1 MTLNKFYI
9 KDRVSLVTGGGGLLG
24 LKHAEALAEIGSKV
38 ILLDID
44 YNKAA
49 KNLKFLK
56 NNYQNDFFALRAD
69 ITKELDVM
77 KATQK
82 ILKKFKKIDILINN
96 ASENPKLT
104 SKSKKNEFNLE
115 NFSLKVWE
123 KQINV
128 GLTGAFICSKVIG
141 KVMAKKKSGI
151 IINIS
156 SDLGL
161 IAPDQRV
168 YEGLGFVKPI
178 TYSVVK
184 HGIIGLTKYLSTYW
198 ANSGVRSNTLCP
210 GGVFN
215 NQPKSFVKKVEKLIP
230 LNRMADSN
238 EYKSAIQ
245 FLCSDASSYMNG
257 ATLVIDGGRVVW

>member
-141 KVMAKKKSGI
+141 KVMAKK
-151 IINIS
+151 N
-156 SDLGL
+156 
-161 IAPDQRV
+161 
-168 YEGLGFVKPI
+168 
-178 TYSVVK
+178 
-184 HGIIGLTKYLSTYW
+184 
-198 ANSGVRSNTLCP
+198 
-210 GGVFN
+210 
-215 NQPKSFVKKVEKLIP
+215 
-230 LNRMADSN
+230 
-238 EYKSAIQ
+238 
-245 FLCSDASSYMNG
+245 
-257 ATLVIDGGRVVW
+257 LVL

>member
-9 KDRVSLVTGGGGLLG
+9 KDRVSIVTGGGGLLG
-24 LKHAEALAEIGSKV
+24 LRHAEALAEIGSKV

-44 YNKAA
+44 YNKAEINI
-49 KNLKFLK
+49 KSLKK
-56 NNYQNDFFALRAD
+56 KYKNDFLALKAD
-69 ITKELDVM
+69 ITKESDV
-77 KATQK
+77 KKVTQK
-82 ILKKFKKIDILINN
+82 ILKKFKKIDVLINN
-96 ASENPKLT
+96 AAENPKLT
-104 SKSKKNEFNLE
+104 SKSKKKEFNLE

-123 KQINV
+123 KQIKV

-141 KVMAKKKSGI
+141 KVMSEKKSGI

-168 YEGLGFVKPI
+168 YEDLGFVKPI

-215 NQPKSFVKKVEKLIP
+215 NQPKSFLKKVEKLIP
-230 LNRMADSN
+230 LKRMANSD

>member
-49 KNLKFLK
+49 KNVKFLK
-56 NNYQNDFFALRAD
+56 SNYQNDFIALRAD
-69 ITKELDVM
+69 ITKESDVM

-96 ASENPKLT
+96 ASENPKFT
-104 SKSKKNEFNLE
+104 SKSKKSEFNLE

-141 KVMAKKKSGI
+141 KVMSKKKSGI